1 MRSLRRTLS
10 VRFSLTMFVALLVI
24 AFWAFLGAR
33 RILRQELDRGLMAAA
48 RIEAAAVAAGLPLP
62 THAAHREVAAFIRDV
77 NRFVVIRD
85 ETGAVLAVNTPGA
98 ADLPADTAH
107 LRHAAG
113 GAAVWTTGR
122 WANQRVRSVFLSVAH
137 ERPGDP
143 RIVQVA
149 ASLSP
154 LDAASRQVLLLM
166 LATATLGT
174 VATVLGGGWLSR
186 SVVAP
191 VAEIAEQADA
201 VLPGTVGQR
210 ITAHAE
216 VEEFNRLVGVL
227 NAMLER
233 MDRGVLA
240 QRRVIADV
248 GHDLR
253 TPITAMQ
260 GEIEVTLRH
269 ERSPERYR
277 QALASLLEEV
287 GQLRTLSDTLLLLA
301 RVEAGDLAP
310 QRVATDLRT
319 LVAAAIERVGPRVG
333 QHQVTFDPTPNGAGE
348 AAVDAR
354 MVGLVLDHLLD
365 NAVRHTPEQAA
376 VTVRAMGD
384 AAAAIIT
391 VEDDGP
397 GVSDEMLPHLFERFY
412 RGDPARSRGSGAG
425 LGLTVSAAIVSAHG
439 GTIIADRGTGAGFRV
454 TVRLPRTVQT

>member
-1 MRSLRRTLS
+1 
-10 VRFSLTMFVALLVI
+10 
-24 AFWAFLGAR
+24 
-33 RILRQELDRGLMAAA
+33 
-48 RIEAAAVAAGLPLP
+48 
-62 THAAHREVAAFIRDV
+62 
-77 NRFVVIRD
+77 
-85 ETGAVLAVNTPGA
+85 
-98 ADLPADTAH
+98 
-107 LRHAAG
+107 
-113 GAAVWTTGR
+113 
-122 WANQRVRSVFLSVAH
+122 VAH

-310 QRVATDLRT
+310 QRVATDLRA